1 MNSPRARATP
11 AQQVWIVEDSP
22 PFRRSLQRLLSNA
35 KLFHV
40 HGYANAE
47 AALAV
52 LQNPGEGGL
61 PDVLLLDIGLPGL
74 SGLDLIP
81 KISEIAP
88 SCRILILTVFE
99 DEEKIARSI
108 SAGACGY
115 LLKTA
120 TPRQIIE
127 GIQEAAEGGSPMS
140 PKVAQNVVKLLARL
154 MKPAAPPVGIS
165 PREHQLLVL
174 MAKGLTAKEISDQ
187 LGISIHTTDTHTRNL
202 FAKLGVHN
210 RASAVAR
217 ALQDRLV

>member
-1 MNSPRARATP
+1 MSSRARATP
-11 AQQVWIVEDSP
+11 PQQVWIVEDSP
-22 PFRRSLQRLLSNA
+22 PFRRSLQRLLTNTN
-35 KLFHV
+35 LFQV
-40 HGYANAE
+40 HAYANAE
-47 AALAV
+47 TALAALRNA
-52 LQNPGEGGL
+52 GEGGR

-81 KISEIAP
+81 EITKFVP
-88 SCRILILTVFE
+88 SCRVLILTVFE

-140 PKVAQNVVKLLARL
+140 PKVAQNVVRLLARL
-154 MKPAAPPVGIS
+154 IKPESPPVAVS

-202 FAKLGVHN
+202 FTKLGVHN

>member
-1 MNSPRARATP
+1 MSSPRAQATP

-40 HGYANAE
+40 HAYANAE

-52 LQNPGEGGL
+52 LQNPGEGGR

-81 KISEIAP
+81 EIAKFAP
-88 SCRILILTVFE
+88 ACRVLILTVFE

-120 TPRQIIE
+120 TPKQIIE
-127 GIQEAAEGGSPMS
+127 GIQEAAGGGSPMS
-140 PKVAQNVVKLLARL
+140 PKVAQNVVRLLARL
-154 MKPAAPPVGIS
+154 MKPESPPVAVS